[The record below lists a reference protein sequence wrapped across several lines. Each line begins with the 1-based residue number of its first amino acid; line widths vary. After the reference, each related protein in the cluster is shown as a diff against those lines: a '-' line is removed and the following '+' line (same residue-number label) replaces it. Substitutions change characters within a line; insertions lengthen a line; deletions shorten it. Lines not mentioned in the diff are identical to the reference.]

1 MSFILES
8 MAKNDCLRFFIYIG
22 LLIKVFK
29 YKNYI
34 IFMIFILS
42 VSKYNDIKDI
52 NKHRLLKEN
61 QQ

>member
-22 LLIKVFK
+22 FLIKVFK

-34 IFMIFILS
+34 IFIVFILS
-42 VSKYNDIKDI
+42 VSKYNDSKDI
-52 NKHRLLKEN
+52 NKH
-61 QQ
+61 

>member
-22 LLIKVFK
+22 FLIKVFK

-42 VSKYNDIKDI
+42 VSKYNDSKDI
-52 NKHRLLKEN
+52 NKH
-61 QQ
+61 

>member
-22 LLIKVFK
+22 FLIKVFK
-29 YKNYI
+29 YKNY
-34 IFMIFILS
+34 MIFILS

-52 NKHRLLKEN
+52 NKH
-61 QQ
+61 